1 MSIRRPVTAVALVAM
16 STAFLSFAHAAAA
29 AAAAAAPAGAAASTA
44 AVAPILSWKPRAWSP
59 RTPVVSQRAALGLR
73 VAIDPVDGAMSM
85 PLAPIS
91 TENVLVGDDPTPV
104 QVDHYANGL
113 MVAHL
118 DDRFAQYSVVTVGTD
133 GKPHWNCV
141 TGPAQARKALV
152 APQPVMVAPAPGT
165 VWEDQ

>member
-1 MSIRRPVTAVALVAM
+1 M
-16 STAFLSFAHAAAA
+16 STALLSFAHAAAA
-29 AAAAAAPAGAAASTA
+29 APAGAALSPPSTA
-44 AVAPILSWKPRAWSP
+44 ISPILSWKPRAWQP
-59 RTPVVSQRAALGLR
+59 RTTLAPRAAASGLR
-73 VAIDPVDGAMSM
+73 VAIDPVDGVMSM

-91 TENVLVGDDPTPV
+91 SENVLVGDDPTPV

-118 DDRFAQYSVVTVGTD
+118 DDRFAQYSVVTVGSD

-152 APQPVMVAPAPGT
+152 APQPVIVAPAPGT

>member
-1 MSIRRPVTAVALVAM
+1 MFIRRPLTAVALVAM
-16 STAFLSFAHAAAA
+16 STAFLSFAHAAS
-29 AAAAAAPAGAAASTA
+29 AAPAGAATSPSTSA
-44 AVAPILSWKPRAWSP
+44 IAPILSWKPRAWSP
-59 RTPVVSQRAALGLR
+59 RVPAALHTASTGLR
-73 VAIDPVDGAMSM
+73 VAIDPIDGVMSM

-91 TENVLVGDDPTPV
+91 SESVFVGDDPTPV

-118 DDRFAQYSVVTVGTD
+118 DDRFAQYSVVTVGSD
-133 GKPHWNCV
+133 GKPRWNCV

-152 APQPVMVAPAPGT
+152 APQPVLVAPAPGT